1 MFKQVDMIIDSH
13 THLFSDKQ
21 ISRRKELSRNDEN
34 FNSIYSSVKAKMANA
49 EDLLESMD
57 QANVDMSIIMGFHW
71 KEKVH
76 FDSHAK
82 YLISQQQNY
91 PDKFICFV
99 PLYIN
104 NFNEIKVKIEDMHKA
119 GVKGFGEIRID
130 NEIKEK
136 DLLHKILPELF
147 QVLNMFSM
155 KINFHTSELIGHN
168 YNGKENG
175 LTLSLLWQ
183 IINSYDFDI
192 IASHFGAGIPIYQFM
207 PFVKKKIQE
216 SKMRF
221 DTAAFT
227 LMYDSKVLELAIKSL
242 GTKKF
247 FWGSDFPLVDQSR
260 DLVLMKKLNINQNSL
275 NAVLGDNI
283 LEYLNLS

>member
-1 MFKQVDMIIDSH
+1 MVFA
-13 THLFSDKQ
+13 L
-21 ISRRKELSRNDEN
+21 
-34 FNSIYSSVKAKMANA
+34 
-49 EDLLESMD
+49 
-57 QANVDMSIIMGFHW
+57 
-71 KEKVH
+71 KEKIH

-130 NEIKEK
+130 NEITEK

-175 LTLSLLWQ
+175 LTLSLLWK
-183 IINSYDFDI
+183 IINSYDFDM
-192 IASHFGAGIPIYQFM
+192 IASHFGAGIPMYQFM
-207 PFVKKKIQE
+207 PFVKKKIQFIRKE
-216 SKMRF
+216 LQSI
-221 DTAAFT
+221 
-227 LMYDSKVLELAIKSL
+227 LMFIYYK
-242 GTKKF
+242 TKK
-247 FWGSDFPLVDQSR
+247 R
-260 DLVLMKKLNINQNSL
+260 
-275 NAVLGDNI
+275 
-283 LEYLNLS
+283 